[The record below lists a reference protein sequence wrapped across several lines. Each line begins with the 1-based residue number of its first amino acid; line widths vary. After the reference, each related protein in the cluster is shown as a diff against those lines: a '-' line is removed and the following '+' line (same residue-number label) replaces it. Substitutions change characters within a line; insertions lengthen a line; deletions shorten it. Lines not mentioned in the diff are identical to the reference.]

1 MESIDKQKESGDTL
15 NTDTYIKS
23 LSEIEEKALN
33 IAQEQLQSS
42 FSIEKSIGFLEWKKS
57 QSQTEV
63 K

>member
-23 LSEIEEKALN
+23 LSEIEQKALN

-57 QSQTEV
+57 QSQTELE
-63 K
+63 

>member
-23 LSEIEEKALN
+23 LSEIEQKALN

>member
-57 QSQTEV
+57 QSQTELE
-63 K
+63 